1 MNTKTITY
9 STKTI
14 KNLILFSTVIV
25 MLSSCAS
32 YKKIPYFQDLN
43 RSQVTTEEITN
54 MSALT
59 IQPSDQLSI
68 SVTSL
73 NQDAANVFTNN
84 IQNSGTNAENPVYGY
99 VVNSNG
105 EITLPL
111 LGVVKVGGLSSAQ
124 LSTQLQQQLTS
135 YLSKPNVSVK
145 IVNFK
150 VAVLGDVLRPNIY
163 RSTSDRLT
171 ITEALSLAGDLNVT
185 AKRDDITL
193 VREINGKRTYIPIDL
208 TSKTLFQ
215 SPYFYMKSN
224 DLLFVQPGKLKL
236 ATVDTGYR
244 NASLIISALSLIAI
258 AVSLFTN

>member
-1 MNTKTITY
+1 MNTKTTY
-9 STKTI
+9 LTEAI
-14 KNLILFSTVIV
+14 KFFMLLSIVSVIF
-25 MLSSCAS
+25 SSCAS
-32 YKKIPYFQDLN
+32 YKKIPYFQDLD

-54 MSALT
+54 MSSLT
-59 IQPSDQLSI
+59 IQPEDQLSI

-99 VVNSNG
+99 VVNANG
-105 EITLPL
+105 EVTLPL

-124 LSTQLQQQLTS
+124 LAAQLQQQLLA

-171 ITEALSLAGDLNVT
+171 IPEALSLAGDLNVT

-208 TSKTLFQ
+208 TSKKLFQ

>member
-1 MNTKTITY
+1 MITN
-9 STKTI
+9 STPPFKQFL
-14 KNLILFSTVIV
+14 KLFTLFVTVTAIF
-25 MLSSCAS
+25 SSCAS
-32 YKKIPYFQDLN
+32 YNKIPYFQDLD
-43 RSQVTTEEITN
+43 RSKVTSEDITN
-54 MSALT
+54 MSPLI
-59 IQPSDQLSI
+59 IQPEDQLSI

-84 IQNSGTNAENPVYGY
+84 IQNSGPNSDNPVYGY
-99 VVNSNG
+99 VVDSKG
-105 EITLPL
+105 EIKLPL
-111 LGVVKVGGLSSAQ
+111 LGVVKVAGVSSAQ
-124 LSTQLQQQLTS
+124 LAEQLQQQLQS
-135 YLSKPNVSVK
+135 YLSRPNVSVR

-150 VAVLGDVLRPNIY
+150 VAVLGDVLRPNVY

-208 TSKTLFQ
+208 TSKKLFE

>member
-1 MNTKTITY
+1 MNAKI
-9 STKTI
+9 STQSLKFFI
-14 KNLILFSTVIV
+14 LLISATAIF
-25 MLSSCAS
+25 SSCAS
-32 YKKIPYFQDLN
+32 YKKIPYFQDLD
-43 RSQVTTEEITN
+43 RSQVTTEDITN
-54 MSALT
+54 MSSLV
-59 IQPSDQLSI
+59 IQPEDQISI

-105 EITLPL
+105 EVTLPL
-111 LGVVKVGGLSSAQ
+111 LGVVKVAGLSSSQ
-124 LSTQLQQQLTS
+124 LAVQLQQQLLS
-135 YLSKPNVSVK
+135 YLSKPNVAVK

-208 TSKTLFQ
+208 TSKKLFQ